1 MSRTVIVTGMS
12 GAGRTTCLKILED
25 LGYEAVDNLPIRL
38 IGRLLR
44 IEELEP
50 YDIAIGIDSRTMG
63 FEPRRLVRHVPSVR
77 ERALGTFHLLFLDC
91 DDDVL
96 QRRFSATRRR
106 HPLADEMPMLEAL
119 AHERA
124 LLAPLKASADL
135 VVDTSGLALPDLRR
149 ILTGHLGG
157 AEGRLQVAVVSF
169 AYKHGLPRD
178 ADLVFDVRFLRN
190 PHYVDELKALT
201 GQDETVQAYVRA
213 DSEFDSFMAH
223 LQSLLAPLLPR
234 YQSEGKSYLT
244 IAIGC
249 TGGQHRSVYV
259 AQLLGHWLA
268 AADWAVSVRHRDM
281 PGAVETEA

>member
-50 YDIAIGIDSRTMG
+50 YNIAIGIDSRTMG
-63 FEPRRLVRHVPSVR
+63 FEPRRLVRHVRSVR
-77 ERALGTFHLLFLDC
+77 ERATGSFHLLFLDC

-96 QRRFSATRRR
+96 QRRFSTTRRR
-106 HPLADEMPMLEAL
+106 HPLADQLPMLEAL

-169 AYKHGLPRD
+169 SYKHGLPRD

-213 DSEFDSFMAH
+213 DPEFDSFMAH

-249 TGGQHRSVYV
+249 TGGQHRSVYL

-281 PGAVETEA
+281 PGVVETEA